1 MEGKG
6 GSLQLHYIKSP
17 GRHCALHQGGTLL
30 YITVFYITVLYIR
43 ATGGRAGKIPGVPA
57 QETVWSN
64 WKISGEFVQIPDLA
78 NLKQAEGG
86 IIVSCDNSCCL
97 GQEVNVVTL

>member
-1 MEGKG
+1 MEGKE

-17 GRHCALHQGGTLL
+17 GC
-30 YITVFYITVLYIR
+30 TVLYIR
-43 ATGGRAGKIPGVPA
+43 GYTGVVYLTVLYIRPTGGRAGKIPGVPA

-64 WKISGEFVQIPDLA
+64 WKISREFVQIPDLA

-86 IIVSCDNSCCL
+86 IIVSCDNSCWL
-97 GQEVNVVTL
+97 GH